1 MGVSGLG
8 GPPTLAACWLFPSPK
23 TRGGRG
29 GGGGGGRGGTPAAF
43 PWRAR
48 RPTPRKLMD
57 HRRFCTGHR
66 GFFGK
71 NPNHFLPPTPLS
83 PPLPP
88 PPPPPTFPPHTSR
101 IVIRHQRGPP
111 TPATQ
116 TRVLGLAFVQQIAP
130 FGSWCY
136 PLPPPPPTF
145 HRGASVSQ
153 LFGILPSR
161 LRCSSNHAMR
171 KASFEPTSG
180 FRPFNY
186 ALVGSAA

>member
-1 MGVSGLG
+1 MDRFLEKTS
-8 GPPTLAACWLFPSPK
+8 LFPSLSLLTPPK
-23 TRGGRG
+23 SGG

-48 RPTPRKLMD
+48 PPTPRKLMD
-57 HRRFCTGHR
+57 HRRFRTGHR

-71 NPNHFLPPTPLS
+71 NPN
-83 PPLPP
+83 PP
-88 PPPPPTFPPHTSR
+88 PPPRPFSPTLSE
-101 IVIRHQRGPP
+101 IRHQRGPP
-111 TPATQ
+111 TPATPPHPNTGAGSGLCSTNCPKLLQ
-116 TRVLGLAFVQQIAP
+116 LLNCLGPGATP
-130 FGSWCY
+130 Y
-136 PLPPPPPTF
+136 PLY
-145 HRGASVSQ
+145 RGASVSQ

-186 ALVGSAA
+186 ALAGSAA

>member
-1 MGVSGLG
+1 M
-8 GPPTLAACWLFPSPK
+8 K
-23 TRGGRG
+23 TSKKGRVG
-29 GGGGGGRGGTPAAF
+29 GGGVGGGTPAAF

-48 RPTPRKLMD
+48 PPTPRKLMD
-57 HRRFCTGHR
+57 HRRFRTGHR

-71 NPNHFLPPTPLS
+71 TQTAPFPPY
-83 PPLPP
+83 PP
-88 PPPPPTFPPHTSR
+88 PPPPPDPNPPYLSR

-111 TPATQ
+111 TPATPPNMGAGSPLVNKLQ
-116 TRVLGLAFVQQIAP
+116 LLNCLGPGATP
-130 FGSWCY
+130 Y
-136 PLPPPPPTF
+136 PPPF

-171 KASFEPTSG
+171 KVEPTSG

-186 ALVGSAA
+186 ALAGSAA